1 MTRTNPHDFEFY
13 VYTKPTSG
21 FGTGTYDRWLLRGA
35 AVEIER
41 SLFEGDLLTI
51 TSTRK
56 NQDAQ
61 IDRVRPVR
69 FYWKSTKLFDGCIRA
84 PRYDNRQ
91 NKYRDLV
98 TTAYGWEK
106 ELAAI
111 QLDLVTPEGVQ
122 YADKSIDF
130 ILSDLARI
138 ANDMGMTKKATYVY
152 DKTKLPYYDAAIFGT
167 TITRTY
173 GGTIWSA
180 LKDMTKELDM
190 AETAHIGEW
199 AIKIDALQSD
209 FYIYMIPIMVNTDL
223 PAVRK
228 FKENMLTTPKGIRRD
243 YSRLLNYV
251 MVRGAGTLINTRFR
265 PDPITL
271 SEKSIVTNSDEF
283 YADVQPSSRAYLR
296 IAIKN
301 PTSADKGGFVTVNGS
316 DGQLNELTE
325 RFHLWVRAGQSQ
337 EHLTNNRYATLS
349 GGALKAFVTESWAGC
364 TIKVD
369 EASNAM
375 KGSEIY
381 FSVAGRSVNDFGV
394 RGVTIRN
401 INLDTQLKVDA
412 YAGQLVRMYHAPL
425 VHIDAAIK
433 PEYANPD
440 ELIGKTI
447 TLFDNFQN
455 DFSDFTCI
463 KQRYYFEG
471 PQVTESITAMRYN
484 YDWEYSE

>member
-1 MTRTNPHDFEFY
+1 MTWTTPQDFKFY
-13 VYTKPTSG
+13 VYTKPTQE
-21 FGTGTYDRWLLRGA
+21 FGKGTYNRWLLRGA
-35 AVEIER
+35 SVEIER

-61 IDRVRPVR
+61 IDKVRPVR
-69 FYWKSTKLFDGCIRA
+69 FYWKDVKLFDGCIRA
-84 PRYDNRQ
+84 PKYDNRQ
-91 NKYRDLV
+91 NKYRDLI

-122 YADKSIDF
+122 YTEKSIDF

-138 ANDMGMTKKATYVY
+138 ANDMGMTKKAVYVY
-152 DKTKLPYYDAAIFGT
+152 DKTKLPYYDAGVFGT

-173 GGTIWSA
+173 GESVWSA
-180 LKDMTKELDM
+180 LNDITQELDI
-190 AETAHIGEW
+190 AEIAHIGEW
-199 AIKIDALQSD
+199 AVKIDALQSD
-209 FYIYMIPIMVNTDL
+209 NDIYIIPIMVNTDL

-251 MVRGAGTLINTRFR
+251 VVRGAGTLVNTRFR

-271 SEKSIVTNSDEF
+271 SEKSIVTNSDKF
-283 YADVQPSSRAYLR
+283 YADVQPSSRAYLKVT
-296 IAIKN
+296 IKN
-301 PTSADKGGFVTVNGS
+301 PTVSDKGGFVTVNGS

-325 RFHLWVRAGQSQ
+325 RFYLWVKAGQSQ

-349 GGALKAFVTESWAGC
+349 GGAQYAFVTDSWTGC
-364 TIKVD
+364 MIKAE
-369 EASNAM
+369 EASNAL

-381 FSVAGRSVNDFGV
+381 FSVAGRSINDFGV
-394 RGVTIRN
+394 RGRTIRN

-425 VHIDAAIK
+425 VHVDATIK
-433 PEYANPD
+433 PEYASPND
-440 ELIGKTI
+440 ILGKTI
-447 TLFDNFQN
+447 NMYDNFLAS
-455 DFSDFTCI
+455 FSDLFCT
-463 KQRYYFEG
+463 KQWFKFEG
-471 PQVTESITAMRYN
+471 PFVKESITATRYN
-484 YDWEYSE
+484 YDWEYTE